1 MANGKLIAIKLERFK
16 SYEKPTAVELKP
28 LTIVIG
34 PNNSGKSTLIQA
46 LLLLKQTLTYAE
58 SNVPIRLTGEVKAL
72 GLGELTSGWPYG
84 QQYDGPS
91 IQLDWTSETPST
103 SGVTHATRMTLEY
116 SQTGKSPNLK
126 SIKLCQAPIGLAR
139 FLQYTHLHELF
150 PESKGSFEF
159 RRNADGVFECYFENS
174 KTEHLLVELDHFLP
188 YIQLDTRKRVAPRH
202 RARDQANFFNQHF
215 ATPLQDLGELLRGLF
230 FLGSTRDEPPNP
242 HPANQAPED
251 LGARGQFAAD
261 MLYAHQGDLVH
272 YLPPIIVD
280 DDSIAR
286 APTTV
291 RAQPLAKAVNEVFT
305 ALGVETEI
313 SIEDIR
319 GYGFRLLFGSA
330 SLAHVGRG
338 INHLLPI
345 VELGLITDPLRFD
358 TSFGDGPVDD
368 YLAHCTK
375 TAHCAIEEIESH
387 LHPRVQSRLAHWL
400 VSLARSGR
408 RLIVETHSDHLV
420 RRLRGLVART
430 EPGSELETWLL
441 TNVAIVEVEQDETLR
456 STLRSSPLTR
466 DGGIEHWPS
475 GFMDEATNEERA
487 IYIAALDKPQ
497 EPAAAPPT
505 VTVEHDPAQEPRE

>member
-1 MANGKLIAIKLERFK
+1 MANGKLISIELERFK
-16 SYEKPTAVELKP
+16 SYEKPTTVELKP

-46 LLLLKQTLTYAE
+46 LLLLKQTLIFAE

-72 GLGELTSGWPYG
+72 GLGELTSGWPFG
-84 QQYDGPS
+84 QQFKGPS
-91 IQLDWTSETPST
+91 ITLTWTSEIQDKRLSAPTAIQTTYLS
-103 SGVTHATRMTLEY
+103 LDY
-116 SQTGKSPNLK
+116 SMNGKSPALSSLK
-126 SIKLCQAPIGLAR
+126 LGVNEATLAPAIGAR
-139 FLQYTHLHELF
+139 
-150 PESKGSFEF
+150 PPSFEF
-159 RRNADGVFECYFENS
+159 HRLADGSYECFYLGSRVQEV
-174 KTEHLLVELDHFLP
+174 LVELDHFIP
-188 YIQLDTRKRVAPRH
+188 YVQLDP
-202 RARDQANFFNQHF
+202 RARTGLANQARDAAQTFDDSF
-215 ATPLQDLGELLRGLF
+215 ATPLHDLGELLRGLF

-272 YLPPIIVD
+272 YLPPVIVED
-280 DDSIAR
+280 ERPAT

-291 RAQPLAKAVNEVFT
+291 RAQPLATAVNEVFT
-305 ALGVETEI
+305 ALGVDTKI

-358 TSFGDGPVDD
+358 ATFGDGPVDK
-368 YLAHCTK
+368 YLARCTR

-441 TNVAIVEVEQDETLR
+441 ANVSIIEVEQDETQR
-456 STLRSSPLTR
+456 STLRSSLLTR
-466 DGGIEHWPS
+466 DGGIDHWPS

-497 EPAAAPPT
+497 PPAAQPA
-505 VTVEHDPAQEPRE
+505 VTVEHDPPEEPRE